1 MEKHLLNLALEEID
15 GRPPY
20 NLGLQK
26 VKNTNLLNIFV
37 TKKHEDSHVEFSTI
51 STAFSFL
58 IVTTNNK
65 SLKIQLPS
73 LKKQVNQAL
82 SQHHCH

>member
-1 MEKHLLNLALEEID
+1 MQGVPLVETTQSRIAASKT
-15 GRPPY
+15 P
-20 NLGLQK
+20 K
-26 VKNTNLLNIFV
+26 LLNIFV

-51 STAFSFL
+51 STASSFL

-65 SLKIQLPS
+65 SLKIQPPS
-73 LKKQVNQAL
+73 LKKQVNQVL